1 MSSGPTLAQ
10 NSLSN
15 IDLLSV
21 ASECEGYLAADL
33 KVLIERTI
41 HEGASR
47 QLHIENNESQFLL
60 TQEDFY
66 KAQEGFVPF
75 SLRGV
80 KLHTSEVSWT
90 DIGGQLI

>member
-10 NSLSN
+10 NSVSN

-33 KVLIERTI
+33 EALVERTI
-41 HEGASR
+41 HEGAAR
-47 QLHIENNESQFLL
+47 QLYNGNDESQFLL
-60 TQEDFY
+60 TQEDFR
-66 KAQEGFVPF
+66 KAQEEFIPF

-80 KLHTSEVSWT
+80 KLHTSKVSWT
-90 DIGGQLI
+90 DIGGR